1 MSAHISS
8 HRGGFDAGFTVI
20 TLPDAPDNQS
30 AIGLAVLR
38 LAAGESLSISP
49 RGETAWLL
57 MSGSVAGS
65 AGDLQ
70 FSFERESLFD
80 ESASCVHV
88 AAGTAV
94 KIEARENSELTVYE
108 CANRRQFAPR
118 IFSSVQVANEPRGQG
133 QVGGRALRYVRTI
146 FDRTNSPPKSSWC
159 WAKS

>member
-8 HRGGFDAGFTVI
+8 HRNGFSAGFTVI
-20 TLPDAPDNQS
+20 TLPDAPDNPS

-38 LAAGESLSISP
+38 LAASETLTLAP

-57 MSGSVAGS
+57 MSGSIAGS

-70 FSFERESLFD
+70 FAFERESLFD

-94 KIEARENSELTVYE
+94 KIEARRDSELTVYE
-108 CANRRQFAPR
+108 CANRRPFAPR
-118 IFSSVQVANEPRGQG
+118 RGRG
-133 QVGGRALRYVRTI
+133 GCRAAWSHAGKRAAQVGRSRFG
-146 FDRTNSPPKSSWC
+146 
-159 WAKS
+159 